1 MIRLYTGRQRSSQSL
16 TLWRTASARVG
27 VGPWGRA
34 GPRATSAGN
43 TVFPHGAKHA
53 TAGLAEPP
61 VSRNDARPNGGAE
74 QRQPHADSS
83 LNVLNDSTLDTD
95 TPYRPPYRYTI
106 QQSHPRGRGPPAAA
120 AQSVCERRRA
130 ASDTH
135 RALPAL
141 RTGGATRGL
150 TALSRASTRHE

>member
-95 TPYRPPYRYTI
+95 TRDVFACQGETKRVAFRQMSECGSLVKPTHV
-106 QQSHPRGRGPPAAA
+106 SDACTSGP
-120 AQSVCERRRA
+120 SMYEVG
-130 ASDTH
+130 TV
-135 RALPAL
+135 LV
-141 RTGGATRGL
+141 
-150 TALSRASTRHE
+150 